1 MNVVDFTQRIPGADT
16 LARAAGLRPRPTYS
30 MLPGLSGIGWFTMGM
45 LVGGAM
51 ALLMA
56 PREGAQL
63 RRDISRRFD
72 DLAHR
77 LNGSGRRHASGS
89 RPEQEPGAEM

>member
-16 LARAAGLRPRPTYS
+16 LARAAGLRPTHS
-30 MLPGLSGIGWFTMGM
+30 MLPGLSGVGWFAMGM

-63 RRDISRRFD
+63 RRDLSRRFD

-77 LNGSGRRHASGS
+77 LNGGGRRHAPGS
-89 RPEQEPGAEM
+89 RREQEPGAEM